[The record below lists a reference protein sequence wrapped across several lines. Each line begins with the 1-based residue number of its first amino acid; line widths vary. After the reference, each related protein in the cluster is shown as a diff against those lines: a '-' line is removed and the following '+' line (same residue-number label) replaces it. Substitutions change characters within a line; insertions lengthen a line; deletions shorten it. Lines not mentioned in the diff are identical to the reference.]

1 MSPSFLPGDYVLSL
15 KLPFQWLRP
24 DQVILVKHPE
34 LGLMIKR
41 ILTVNN
47 QDPSR
52 ITDPKDEKCYL
63 GPTDKNDPLWAIDGL
78 TGCEFY
84 QRYTG
89 DAEKENVERVVKFFQ
104 DYENERRAM

>member
-1 MSPSFLPGDYVLSL
+1 MLGFCIYRVEGDSMSPSFLPGDYVLSL

-47 QDPSR
+47 QDPSHLQLIGDNLALSTSTQAIGQVKPSQVLGKVICR
-52 ITDPKDEKCYL
+52 ISAAK
-63 GPTDKNDPLWAIDGL
+63 
-78 TGCEFY
+78 
-84 QRYTG
+84 
-89 DAEKENVERVVKFFQ
+89 
-104 DYENERRAM
+104 